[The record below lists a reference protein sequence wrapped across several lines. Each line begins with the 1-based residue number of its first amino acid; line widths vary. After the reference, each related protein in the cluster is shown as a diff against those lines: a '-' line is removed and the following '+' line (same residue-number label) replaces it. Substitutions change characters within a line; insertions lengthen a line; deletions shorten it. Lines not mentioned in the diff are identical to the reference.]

1 MHIRCHWL
9 TIQSPN
15 CSSFVPLVCLPVYR
29 IVSRQNSSS
38 NNHSG
43 LIDEFSCS
51 PKELQPYAEN
61 GNPFGS
67 RLKLLNVELL
77 RWIIRFA
84 VADNRKQVERRTLEY
99 MMLMI
104 NVNG

>member
-1 MHIRCHWL
+1 
-9 TIQSPN
+9 
-15 CSSFVPLVCLPVYR
+15 
-29 IVSRQNSSS
+29 
-38 NNHSG
+38 
-43 LIDEFSCS
+43 
-51 PKELQPYAEN
+51 LQPYAEN

-77 RWIIRFA
+77 PWIIRFA